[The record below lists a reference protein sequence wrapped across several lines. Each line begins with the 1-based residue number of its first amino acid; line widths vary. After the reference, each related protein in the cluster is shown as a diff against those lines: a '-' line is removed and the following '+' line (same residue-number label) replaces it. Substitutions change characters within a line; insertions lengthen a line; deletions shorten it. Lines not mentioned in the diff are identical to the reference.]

1 MSSHV
6 SVDGFAA
13 ALDAILADYSLQVS
27 DNVGKAVRKSIQTVR
42 KEAKE
47 GSPKCH
53 EDGYQSGW
61 ATSTKSSKN
70 GIHAECGNKL
80 KPGLVHLLEKG
91 HNTLNGARVAGRPH
105 LEPAAEEGFKELE
118 ELLKEL

>member
-1 MSSHV
+1 MGSHV
-6 SVDGFAA
+6 SLGEWVT
-13 ALDAILADYSLQVS
+13 LADKIVLDYSDQLN
-27 DNVGKAVRKSIQTVR
+27 DNVKKAVRKSIRTV
-42 KEAKE
+42 KESAQE

-61 ATSTKSSKN
+61 KTTVKEGKN

-91 HNTLNGARVAGRPH
+91 HNTLNGKRVAARPH
-105 LEPAAEEGFKELE
+105 LAPAAEEGFKELE
-118 ELLKEL
+118 DLLKEV